1 MNEFYIFE
9 DIEFTEK
16 IPVKYFI
23 AAIEESWAHWHNE
36 IEILFILSGTLQITI
51 EEAKYDLMSGD
62 IILINSNQI
71 HSIKGKDDLTFV
83 LQFVPEL
90 IYRIYGNQDQYRF
103 NLNTADSNI
112 DKETTDKLKSLL
124 ARIGIE
130 YSKQRDGYKFYL
142 WSYIYELVG
151 YIFRYCNY
159 ETVKNGLI
167 KTEDLKKVSVII
179 NYINGNFSKF
189 ISMKT
194 IAEAADMSDLTLG
207 KFFKERTGLSVLYY
221 LQIVRINH
229 AKQLLESSDTA
240 IIDIAQECGF
250 YSLPTFYRVFNKIVG
265 FSPSEYKKTKQHHV
279 FKNHLQLVQGYLKV
293 DSINEYAL
301 LYKYL

>member
-36 IEILFILSGTLQITI
+36 IEILFILSGTLQITV
-51 EEAKYDLMSGD
+51 EEAKYDLKAGD

-71 HSIKGKDDLTFV
+71 HSITGKDDLTFV

-90 IYRIYGNQDQYRF
+90 IYKIYGNQELYRF
-103 NLNTADSNI
+103 NLNTADSSLK
-112 DKETTDKLKSLL
+112 KESTDKLKSIL
-124 ARIGIE
+124 AKIGIE
-130 YSKQRDGYKFYL
+130 YSKRRDGFKFYL

-159 ETVKNGLI
+159 ETVKNDLI
-167 KTEDLKKVSVII
+167 KTEDLKKVSAII
-179 NYINGNFSKF
+179 NHINGNFNKF

-194 IAEAADMSDLTLG
+194 IAEALNMSDLTLG
-207 KFFKERTGLSVLYY
+207 KFFKEKTGLSVMFY

-229 AKQLLESSDTA
+229 AKQLLESSEA
-240 IIDIAQECGF
+240 SIIDVAQDCGF

-265 FSPSEYKKTKQHHV
+265 ISPSEYKKTKQHHV
-279 FKNHLQLVQGYLKV
+279 FKNHLQLVQGYLVV